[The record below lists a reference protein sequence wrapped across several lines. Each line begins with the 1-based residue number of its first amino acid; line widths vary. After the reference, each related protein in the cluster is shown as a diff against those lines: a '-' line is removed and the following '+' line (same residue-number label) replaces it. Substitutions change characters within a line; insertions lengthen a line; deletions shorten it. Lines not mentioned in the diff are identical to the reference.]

1 MQVRGCRPGGCR
13 LGGVLLSLAQL
24 GDGGGQGDELGH
36 EREGHQRVVAC
47 EIPASAIIR
56 AVHRSWSPS

>member
-13 LGGVLLSLAQL
+13 LGGVLLGLAQL

-36 EREGHQRVVAC
+36 ERDGQQRVVAY
-47 EIPASAIIR
+47 EIPGQRDHPGGA
-56 AVHRSWSPS
+56 P